1 MSDPI
6 PETKPAVTLLHMW
19 EVVSEICSLLYV
31 FQGHSGKR
39 SGHLH
44 PERERK
50 KRKGRKGRRSH
61 PSNALPSHF
70 PNCSLSQSKMRSIA
84 ACLHMSGQRPGMI
97 RERDLTPESWLRWH
111 ALQPNGFDSTLPKIR
126 AIKKVTKKPNTTEI
140 RSRNYRCFEHKKRQD
155 SNIFSGKIY
164 ISIIFTIKTY
174 LENTK
179 RLFVVHKKPKES
191 KSFPFALF

>member
-1 MSDPI
+1 M
-6 PETKPAVTLLHMW
+6 
-19 EVVSEICSLLYV
+19 VSEICSLLYV

-50 KRKGRKGRRSH
+50 KKKKGRKGRRSH

-84 ACLHMSGQRPGMI
+84 ACLHMSVKTWDDQRKRLDLSLDSGDMLCSLT
-97 RERDLTPESWLRWH
+97 DLTPHYQNKSHKEGYQKNQTLQKLDH
-111 ALQPNGFDSTLPKIR
+111 ATTVVLS
-126 AIKKVTKKPNTTEI
+126 IKKDKT
-140 RSRNYRCFEHKKRQD
+140 
-155 SNIFSGKIY
+155 NIFSGKIY